1 MLTNLVPEKDK
12 QSNFVLE
19 QFLELEF
26 KVSGSTL
33 PADNGFSLYSAIKA
47 IAGDLP
53 EDALLC
59 SIPGKSEPPG
69 LIKINDGSRLRL
81 RAKASDTAYYQQ
93 ALAGKTLNIRN
104 HQIKLINP
112 TLKEIEPKSSL
123 QARIVTFKLSG
134 NWDYGNPP
142 VDKFWHTCNK
152 ALEIIGITARL
163 DFTRVSSLRIHNR
176 AVLGFGVIASRLSE
190 QDSITLQQKGLGGR
204 KHFGAGWF
212 F

>member
-1 MLTNLVPEKDK
+1 MLTNLVPERNK
-12 QSNFVLE
+12 QTNSVLE

-26 KVSGSTL
+26 KVSGSSL

-53 EDALLC
+53 EDMLLC

-93 ALAGKTLNIRN
+93 ALAGKILNIRN
-104 HQIKLINP
+104 HQIKLIN
-112 TLKEIEPKSSL
+112 TSLKEIEPKSRL
-123 QARIVTFKLSG
+123 QARIVTFKLPG
-134 NWDYGNPP
+134 KWDYGNPP
-142 VDKFWHTCNK
+142 VDRFWHTCNK

-163 DFTRVSSLRIHNR
+163 DFTRVSSLKIHDR
-176 AVLGFGVIASRLSE
+176 SVLGFGVIASRLSE